1 MASALATSA
10 PTHVGAVVSDPD
22 VRICA
27 ICNVPAYYHPP
38 GAGHEFE
45 ARPDSMRI
53 VDKATYYRD
62 IGAER
67 LLPVTREELTELSER
82 VAAIEAGAG
91 ELLLALAMQYLDG
104 GRART

>member
-1 MASALATSA
+1 MGPALAA
-10 PTHVGAVVSDPD
+10 PAPAHVGAVVSDPD

-53 VDKATYYRD
+53 VDKATYYHD

-67 LLPVTREELTELSER
+67 LLPVTREEFTELSER

-91 ELLLALAMQYLDG
+91 GLLLALAMEYLE
-104 GRART
+104 GRHART